1 MTTIKILPEI
11 LFNQIAAGEVVERPA
26 AVVKELVENSID
38 AKSTEISIEIIHGGR
53 SLIRVSDNGIGLSRD
68 DALLSIERYATSK
81 IFTNKDLF
89 CISTMGFRGE
99 ALPSIAS
106 VSRFSLVTRAKDFDV
121 GTKIDISGGK
131 LINVSDTGAPVGT
144 MVEVKNLFFNTPA
157 RKKFLKSDSTEISH
171 IADIISGIALG
182 NTHIRFRLFVNKKL
196 YKNFS
201 VISDLFQRAF
211 SILGKEVKNKLYPIK
226 SSDEYIDIK
235 GFAAH
240 PLINRSSFSKI
251 FLFVNNRLIHDRG
264 LISAIFQGYKGRIMK
279 GKYPLAIIFIKI
291 AFDEVDINVHPS
303 KKQIKFFN
311 SQRVYQK
318 VAKAVSIALFEA
330 QYDMDYSLKPQTNKL
345 LSTNRFIDEEFI
357 PKPFDQKGKPQDYL
371 SNKTSYDKISEK
383 SQDMTQENLSLWQNK
398 NWQSSVNESKS
409 FEKSFEDNFKIFE
422 DINIIGQILGT
433 YIVAQ
438 TKDNMLLIDQH
449 AAHERIVYEKLKRNY
464 ESSATQS
471 QELLVSQT
479 FELSFK
485 EADTLS
491 QILDD
496 LKSAGIIIE
505 PFGRTSFIIKAVPLI
520 LDGKDIEPVII
531 NIIENIQ
538 TQKTSFFKKNW
549 LEKILILIAC
559 HNSIR
564 AKLSLKSLQTQQL
577 IKDLEKCENPFH
589 CPHGR
594 PIVVTFN
601 KDQIKRFFK
610 RT

>member
-11 LFNQIAAGEVVERPA
+11 LCNQIAAGEVVERPA

-226 SSDEYIDIK
+226 FLDEYIDIK

-383 SQDMTQENLSLWQNK
+383 SQNMTQENLSLWQNK

-449 AAHERIVYEKLKRNY
+449 AAHERIVYEKLKKNY
-464 ESSATQS
+464 ESSAAQS
-471 QELLVSQT
+471 QELLVPQT

-496 LKSAGIIIE
+496 LKSTGIFIE